1 MAPTL
6 NTRKAPSSK
15 LQNFLKIGPSY
26 GPNLL
31 NSSPI
36 EALILLGVLLPVLF
50 VVLVAILHSATL
62 LVYIV
67 GPLLHKVL
75 IPVAAIGFV
84 LAVPVLKNPIHSLLC
99 LLALFASMAL
109 TFLGAGAEYLA
120 LVFLIVY
127 VGGLAILFL
136 FVVMLLNP
144 NDITKSQQN
153 STYSSL
159 AYISA
164 ASIGLLTY
172 AKLTRD
178 LLTGLEQHFT
188 DLVAA
193 PTQQE
198 LFAAHVRTDILALSE
213 LYDEQWPLFGLIT
226 AILLLAMLGAII
238 VATTS
243 LSDKKDEITAA
254 PSYPRYYPPSRI
266 TDNCPL
272 KRRPN

>member
-1 MAPTL
+1 MATIQ
-6 NTRKAPSSK
+6 NTRKPSPSK
-15 LQNFLKIGPSY
+15 LQNLLKIGPSY
-26 GPNLL
+26 GPNLF

-36 EALILLGVLLPVLF
+36 EALLLLGATLPVLF
-50 VVLVAILHSATL
+50 VLLAAALHSVTL

-144 NDITKSQQN
+144 NDITKSQQKL
-153 STYSSL
+153 TYSST

-164 ASIGLLTY
+164 AGVGLLTY
-172 AKLTRD
+172 AKLTHD
-178 LLTGLEQHFT
+178 LMTGLEQHFT
-188 DLVAA
+188 DLVDA

-213 LYDEQWPLFGLIT
+213 LYDEQ
-226 AILLLAMLGAII
+226 
-238 VATTS
+238 
-243 LSDKKDEITAA
+243 
-254 PSYPRYYPPSRI
+254 
-266 TDNCPL
+266 
-272 KRRPN
+272 